1 MSDIFLYIRFMSLE
15 IIYQDEYLIAVNK
28 PGGLLS
34 VPGLGAS
41 NQDSV
46 ATRMM
51 AVNSETKIVHRL
63 DCLTSGIMLLAV
75 GIEMQ
80 RELSRQFHD
89 KKVAK
94 QYVAVVRGVISEQQ
108 GMVDV
113 PMRGDP
119 DDRPRQLVDYQNG
132 KSAETHWNVIST
144 EDDRTRLLLKPITGR
159 THQLRI
165 HCLSLG
171 HIIVGDGLYG
181 GDSERQQER
190 MLLHAETISLFHP
203 ATGEPI
209 TLTASC
215 DF

>member
-1 MSDIFLYIRFMSLE
+1 MTLE
-15 IIYQDEYLIAVNK
+15 IIYQDDYLIAVNK

-34 VPGLGAS
+34 VPGIGGA

-46 ATRMM
+46 ATRML
-51 AVNSETKIVHRL
+51 AINPEVKIVHRL
-63 DCLTSGIMLLAV
+63 DCHTSGIMLLAV
-75 GIEMQ
+75 GIKMQ

-89 KKVAK
+89 RKINK
-94 QYVAVVRGVISEQQ
+94 QYVAEVRGVLNEQQ
-108 GMVDV
+108 GVIDV

-119 DDRPRQLVDYQNG
+119 DDRPRQIIDNEQG
-132 KSAETHWNVIST
+132 KSASTQWQVISI
-144 EDDRTRLLLKPITGR
+144 EGDRTRLSLKPITGR

-165 HCLSLG
+165 HCISIG
-171 HIIVGDGLYG
+171 HIIIGDTLYG
-181 GDSERQQER
+181 DDIEKQEQR

-209 TLTASC
+209 SLTAPC

>member
-1 MSDIFLYIRFMSLE
+1 MTLE

-34 VPGLGAS
+34 VPGIGGA

-46 ATRMM
+46 ATRML
-51 AVNSETKIVHRL
+51 AINPEVKIVHRL

-75 GIEMQ
+75 GIKMQ

-89 KKVAK
+89 RKINK
-94 QYVAVVRGVISEQQ
+94 QYVAEVRGVLSEQQ
-108 GMVDV
+108 GVIDV

-119 DDRPRQLVDYQNG
+119 DDRPRQIVDYEQG
-132 KSAETHWNVIST
+132 KSASTQWQVISI
-144 EDDRTRLLLKPITGR
+144 EGDRTRLSLKPITGR

-165 HCLSLG
+165 HCISIG
-171 HIIVGDGLYG
+171 HIIIGDTLYG
-181 GDSERQQER
+181 DDIEKQEQR

-209 TLTASC
+209 SLTAPC

>member
-1 MSDIFLYIRFMSLE
+1 MTLE

-28 PGGLLS
+28 PSGLLS
-34 VPGLGAS
+34 VPGIGGE

-51 AVNSETKIVHRL
+51 AINSEVKIVHRL

-75 GIEMQ
+75 GIKMQ

-89 KKVAK
+89 RKIHK
-94 QYVAVVRGVISEQQ
+94 QYIAEVRGEFEERQGVINI
-108 GMVDV
+108 

-119 DDRPRQLVDYQNG
+119 NNRPRQIVDYQQG
-132 KSAETHWNVIST
+132 KASSTEWNVISA
-144 EDDRTRLLLKPITGR
+144 EGDRTRLLLKPISGR

-165 HCLSLG
+165 HCIAIG
-171 HIIVGDGLYG
+171 HIIVGDTLYG
-181 GDSERQQER
+181 GEIEKQEKR
-190 MLLHAETISLFHP
+190 MLLHAEKISFFHP
-203 ATGEPI
+203 ATGEAT
-209 TLTASC
+209 TLIAAC